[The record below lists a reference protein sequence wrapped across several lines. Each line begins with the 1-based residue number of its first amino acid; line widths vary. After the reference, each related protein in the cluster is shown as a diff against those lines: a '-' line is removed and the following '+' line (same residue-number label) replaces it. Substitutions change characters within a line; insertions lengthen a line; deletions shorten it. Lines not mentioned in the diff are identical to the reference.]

1 MKEQE
6 LRWKRAEEVLAA
18 YSDGFITDNECG
30 EMMSLYLNDLSTVK
44 EEEVDTRNEEEVDT
58 YNWDTDSPAEYN
70 FMDDLYEQEYE

>member
-18 YSDGFITDNECG
+18 YSDGFITDEECG
-30 EMMSLYLNDLSTVK
+30 DMMSLYLNDLSTVK
-44 EEEVDTRNEEEVDT
+44 EEEVDT